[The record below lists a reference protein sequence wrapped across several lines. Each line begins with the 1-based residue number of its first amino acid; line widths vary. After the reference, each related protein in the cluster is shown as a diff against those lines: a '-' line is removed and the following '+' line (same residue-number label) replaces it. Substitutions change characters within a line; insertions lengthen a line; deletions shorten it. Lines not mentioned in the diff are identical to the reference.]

1 MNDRILRITDLEDL
15 LGVSRSSLY
24 AWMKTGVFPRPFNLG
39 PRAVGWKASDIEAW
53 VEKRKS

>member
-24 AWMKTGVFPRPFNLG
+24 AWMKTGTFPRPFNLG

-53 VEKRKS
+53 VEKRKQ